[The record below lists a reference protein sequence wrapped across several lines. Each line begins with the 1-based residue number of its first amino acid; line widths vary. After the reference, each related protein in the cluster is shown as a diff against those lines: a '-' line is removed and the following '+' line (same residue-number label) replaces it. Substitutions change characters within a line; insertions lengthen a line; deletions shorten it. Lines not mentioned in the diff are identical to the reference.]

1 MGRFILE
8 NKRSIGK
15 KYKWLLPQMSYR
27 LLSCILVINNLVE
40 SSLRQ
45 TFDGVDAPNEF
56 LVNIQRELVN
66 FSWDNYHW
74 THQSILFLPKEEG
87 GQGLVNLTSERAS
100 YLGL

>member
-1 MGRFILE
+1 
-8 NKRSIGK
+8 
-15 KYKWLLPQMSYR
+15 MSYR
-27 LLSCILVINNLVE
+27 WRILVINNLVE

-87 GQGLVNLTSERAS
+87 GRRSRISKSRKRKSLLPRAVTIIV
-100 YLGL
+100 LPLHAVMRRRPRC